1 MRKLETDLLL
11 SEPAMCWPRFG
22 RTSTV
27 HGRQYIESEQLF
39 FGARLP
45 THSTGSKQGVGTA
58 VQRLDTYVVSIRNV
72 PCVRFAAN
80 RDQEEAHATNLFNPS
95 PGHGGGP
102 GGPRL
107 RSPAKTNRPA
117 NGDQPGGKAPR
128 WDSLRRGV
136 SQTRLSTVRVF
147 RLVWQTSR
155 WQTLALAVLTLLLA
169 VIPAVQVW
177 LAGALIDEVVDGVR
191 ASDID
196 PYIRAIVLLAIAQL
210 ALFLASSLFQT
221 LSNIDQQLLQEKL
234 TIHVQQLIMRHAN
247 TLDLADFEN
256 AAYYDQLQQAQRES
270 ANRPVQMVSG
280 VFGLARSIITFATM
294 VGLLIGL
301 SPWIA
306 VAALVSP
313 IPAFVSSSRYSWWG
327 FQQMRRLSPTRRMM
341 SYLTNVLTTDSFN
354 KEVKLYSLGDHFID
368 RYDEVAQGYYQE
380 TRSLLIRRYLAGFGW
395 GALTI
400 VASSATFLYVALQ
413 ALRGVI
419 SLGQLTIFTQAAQ
432 QVQTSFQGLLGG
444 FQSIYEHGL
453 YLSTLYD
460 LLDRHPQISA
470 PDNPTPV
477 RVPFERGIEF
487 RNVTFTYPGRSTP
500 ALDNVSFQ
508 IDLGETIAVVGRN
521 GAGKS
526 TIVKLLGRLYDPQE
540 GQVFID
546 GVDVREYEPGELRK
560 QFGMMF
566 QDYAMYQ
573 LPVFENIGVGN
584 VQSVS
589 DRAAIESAATR
600 GGANRLIESLPDKY
614 DTILGKWFE
623 EGHQLSGGEWQRIA
637 LSRAFMRDA
646 QILILDEPTSA
657 LDAEAEYDLFAR
669 IKQLAEGRM
678 AIFISHR
685 FSTTRRADRIL
696 VLEDAKLI
704 EQGTHA
710 ELMALNGRY
719 AELFSL
725 QAESYLEPIPGNGHD
740 RAADAAL
747 LPTSA

>member
-1 MRKLETDLLL
+1 MLDP
-11 SEPAMCWPRFG
+11 S
-22 RTSTV
+22 SH
-27 HGRQYIESEQLF
+27 HGSR
-39 FGARLP
+39 
-45 THSTGSKQGVGTA
+45 
-58 VQRLDTYVVSIRNV
+58 
-72 PCVRFAAN
+72 
-80 RDQEEAHATNLFNPS
+80 
-95 PGHGGGP
+95 P
-102 GGPRL
+102 GGL
-107 RSPAKTNRPA
+107 RRRPSARPNRQIG
-117 NGDQPGGKAPR
+117 GDRKPGGTKRR
-128 WDSLRRGV
+128 WYSLRNGV
-136 SQTRLSTVRVF
+136 SQTWISTVRVF
-147 RLVWQTSR
+147 RLVWQTSK
-155 WQTLALAVLTLLLA
+155 WQTLALALLTLLLA
-169 VIPAVQVW
+169 VIPAAQVW

-191 ASDID
+191 ASEID
-196 PYIRAIVLLAIAQL
+196 PYVRSIVVLAIAQL
-210 ALFLASSLFQT
+210 ALFLAGSLFQT

-234 TIHVQQLIMRHAN
+234 TIYVQQIIMRHAN

-280 VFGLARSIITFATM
+280 VFGLARAFITFATM

-354 KEVKLYSLGDHFID
+354 KEIKLYTLGDHFID
-368 RYDEVAQGYYQE
+368 RYDQVAQGYYEE

-400 VASSATFLYVALQ
+400 SASSATFLYVALQ

-432 QVQTSFQGLLGG
+432 QVQQSFQGLLGG

-470 PDNPTPV
+470 PDHPAPI
-477 RVPFERGIEF
+477 RVPFQQGIEF

-500 ALDNVSFQ
+500 ALDDVSFA
-508 IDLGETIAVVGRN
+508 IGLGETVALVGKN

-526 TIVKLLGRLYDPQE
+526 TIVKLLGRLYDPQQ
-540 GQVFID
+540 GRILID
-546 GVDVREYEPGELRK
+546 GRDVREYDPSELHK

-573 LPVFENIGVGN
+573 LPVSENIGVGN
-584 VQSVS
+584 VQAVN
-589 DRAAIESAATR
+589 DRQAIEAAAIR
-600 GGANRLIESLPDKY
+600 GGATGLIEALPEQY
-614 DTILGKWFE
+614 DTVLGKWFE
-623 EGHQLSGGEWQRIA
+623 DGHQLSGGEWQRIA

-696 VLEDAKLI
+696 VLENAKLI
-704 EQGTHA
+704 ELGTHT
-710 ELMALNGRY
+710 ELMRLSGRY

-725 QAESYLEPIPGNGHD
+725 QAESYLEPISENGHD
-740 RAADAAL
+740 RLVEANLAHL
-747 LPTSA
+747 QS

>member
-1 MRKLETDLLL
+1 M
-11 SEPAMCWPRFG
+11 
-22 RTSTV
+22 
-27 HGRQYIESEQLF
+27 
-39 FGARLP
+39 
-45 THSTGSKQGVGTA
+45 
-58 VQRLDTYVVSIRNV
+58 
-72 PCVRFAAN
+72 
-80 RDQEEAHATNLFNPS
+80 FNPS
-95 PGHGGGP
+95 SFHGSGP

-107 RSPAKTNRPA
+107 RPSSKSKS
-117 NGDQPGGKAPR
+117 NGASGNGGQSGGPTPR
-128 WDSLRRGV
+128 WDALRRGV
-136 SQTRLSTVRVF
+136 SQTWTSTVRVF
-147 RLVWQTSR
+147 RLVWQTSK
-155 WQTLALAVLTLLLA
+155 WQTLALALLTLLLA
-169 VIPAVQVW
+169 VIPAAQVW
-177 LAGALIDEVVDGVR
+177 LAGALIDEVADGIR
-191 ASDID
+191 AGTAD
-196 PYIRAIVLLAIAQL
+196 PYIRPIVLLAIAQL
-210 ALFLASSLFQT
+210 ALFLAGSLFQT

-341 SYLTNVLTTDSFN
+341 SYLTTVLTTDSFN
-354 KEVKLYSLGDHFID
+354 KEIKLYTLGDHFID
-368 RYDEVAQGYYQE
+368 RYDEIAQGYYAE
-380 TRSLLIRRYLAGFGW
+380 TRGLLIRRYLAGFGW

-413 ALRGVI
+413 AVRGFI

-432 QVQTSFQGLLGG
+432 QVQNSFQGLLGG

-460 LLDRHPQISA
+460 LLDRQPQIA
-470 PDNPTPV
+470 VPDDPVPV
-477 RVPFERGIEF
+477 RVPFAKGIEF
-487 RNVTFTYPGRSTP
+487 RNVTFTYPGRTEP
-500 ALDNVSFQ
+500 ALDDVSFQ
-508 IDLGETIAVVGRN
+508 IGLGETVALVGKN

-540 GQVFID
+540 GQVLID
-546 GVDVREYEPGELRK
+546 GVDVRDYDPNELRK

-573 LPVFENIGVGN
+573 LPVSENIGVGN
-584 VQSVS
+584 VEYVG
-589 DRAAIESAATR
+589 DRGLIESAAVR
-600 GGANRLIESLPDKY
+600 GGADRLIDSLPDKY

-623 EGHQLSGGEWQRIA
+623 DGHQLSGGEWQRVA

-669 IKQLAEGRM
+669 IKQLAQGRM

-696 VLEDAKLI
+696 VLEHAKLI

-710 ELMALNGRY
+710 ELMRLGGRY
-719 AELFSL
+719 ADLFNL
-725 QAESYLEPIPGNGHD
+725 QAESYLEPLDGDAFD
-740 RAADAAL
+740 RD
-747 LPTSA
+747 LPLRREIVSA

>member
-1 MRKLETDLLL
+1 
-11 SEPAMCWPRFG
+11 
-22 RTSTV
+22 
-27 HGRQYIESEQLF
+27 LF
-39 FGARLP
+39 
-45 THSTGSKQGVGTA
+45 T
-58 VQRLDTYVVSIRNV
+58 
-72 PCVRFAAN
+72 
-80 RDQEEAHATNLFNPS
+80 PS
-95 PGHGGGP
+95 PHGGP
-102 GGPRL
+102 GGPRI
-107 RSPAKTNRPA
+107 RPSTKSTGS
-117 NGDQPGGKAPR
+117 NPSEPPEKAPR
-128 WDSLRRGV
+128 SDALRRGV
-136 SQTRLSTVRVF
+136 AQTWVSTVRVF
-147 RLVWQTSR
+147 RLVWQTNK
-155 WQTLALAVLTLLLA
+155 WQTLALAALTLLLA
-169 VIPAVQVW
+169 VIPAAQVW
-177 LAGALIDEVVDGVR
+177 LAGALIDQVADGIR
-191 ASDID
+191 TGEAD
-196 PYIRAIVLLAIAQL
+196 PYIRPIVILAIAQL
-210 ALFLASSLFQT
+210 VLFLAGSLFQT

-247 TLDLADFEN
+247 SLDLADFEN
-256 AAYYDQLQQAQRES
+256 ATYYDQLQQAQRES

-280 VFGLARSIITFATM
+280 VFGLARSVITFATM

-306 VAALVSP
+306 VAALLSP
-313 IPAFVSSSRYSWWG
+313 IPAFISNSRYSWWG

-354 KEVKLYSLGDHFID
+354 KEIKLYTLGDHFID
-368 RYDEVAQGYYQE
+368 RYDDIAQRYYGE

-413 ALRGVI
+413 AVRGVI
-419 SLGQLTIFTQAAQ
+419 SLGQLTVFTQAAQ
-432 QVQTSFQGLLGG
+432 QVQNSFQGLLGG

-460 LLDRHPQISA
+460 LLDREPQIAA
-470 PDNPTPV
+470 PAQPVPV
-477 RVPFERGIEF
+477 RVPFEQGIEF
-487 RNVTFTYPGRSTP
+487 RNVTFTYPGRSAP
-500 ALDNVSFQ
+500 ALDDVSFH
-508 IDLGETIAVVGRN
+508 IGLGETVALVGKN

-540 GQVFID
+540 GQILID
-546 GVDVREYEPGELRK
+546 GVDVRDYDPAELRK

-573 LPVFENIGVGN
+573 LPVSENIGVGN
-584 VQSVS
+584 VEQAA
-589 DRAAIESAATR
+589 DRAAVESAAVR
-600 GGANRLIESLPDKY
+600 GGAARLIDSLPDKY

-657 LDAEAEYDLFAR
+657 LDAEAENDLFAR
-669 IKQLAEGRM
+669 IKQLAQGRM

-696 VLEDAKLI
+696 VLENAKLI

-710 ELMALNGRY
+710 ELMELNGRY
-719 AELFSL
+719 AELFNL
-725 QAESYLEPIPGNGHD
+725 QAESYLMPVGGNGHD
-740 RAADAAL
+740 PADSEL
-747 LPTSA
+747 LRTAI

>member
-1 MRKLETDLLL
+1 MFT
-11 SEPAMCWPRFG
+11 
-22 RTSTV
+22 
-27 HGRQYIESEQLF
+27 
-39 FGARLP
+39 
-45 THSTGSKQGVGTA
+45 
-58 VQRLDTYVVSIRNV
+58 
-72 PCVRFAAN
+72 
-80 RDQEEAHATNLFNPS
+80 PS
-95 PGHGGGP
+95 PHGGP
-102 GGPRL
+102 GGPRI
-107 RSPAKTNRPA
+107 RPSTKSTGS
-117 NGDQPGGKAPR
+117 NPSEPPEKAPR
-128 WDSLRRGV
+128 SDALRRGV
-136 SQTRLSTVRVF
+136 AQTWVSTVRVF
-147 RLVWQTSR
+147 RLVWQTNK
-155 WQTLALAVLTLLLA
+155 WQTLALAALTLLLA
-169 VIPAVQVW
+169 VIPAAQVW
-177 LAGALIDEVVDGVR
+177 LAGALIDQVADGIR
-191 ASDID
+191 TGEAD
-196 PYIRAIVLLAIAQL
+196 PYIRPIVILAIAQL
-210 ALFLASSLFQT
+210 VLFLAGSLFQT

-247 TLDLADFEN
+247 SLDLADFEN
-256 AAYYDQLQQAQRES
+256 ATYYDQLQQAQRES

-280 VFGLARSIITFATM
+280 VFGLARSVITFATM

-306 VAALVSP
+306 VAALLSP
-313 IPAFVSSSRYSWWG
+313 IPAFISNSRYSWWG

-354 KEVKLYSLGDHFID
+354 KEIKLYTLGDHFID
-368 RYDEVAQGYYQE
+368 RYDDIAQRYYGE

-413 ALRGVI
+413 AVRGVI
-419 SLGQLTIFTQAAQ
+419 SLGQLTVFTQAAQ
-432 QVQTSFQGLLGG
+432 QVQNSFQGLLGG

-460 LLDRHPQISA
+460 LLDREPQIAA
-470 PDNPTPV
+470 PAQPVPV
-477 RVPFERGIEF
+477 RVPFEQGIEF
-487 RNVTFTYPGRSTP
+487 RNVTFTYPGRSAP
-500 ALDNVSFQ
+500 ALDDVSFH
-508 IDLGETIAVVGRN
+508 IGLGETVALVGKN

-540 GQVFID
+540 GQILID
-546 GVDVREYEPGELRK
+546 GVDVRDYDPAELRK

-573 LPVFENIGVGN
+573 LPVSENIGVGN
-584 VQSVS
+584 VEQAA
-589 DRAAIESAATR
+589 DRAAVESAAVR
-600 GGANRLIESLPDKY
+600 GGAARLIDSLPDKY

-657 LDAEAEYDLFAR
+657 LDAEAENDLFAR
-669 IKQLAEGRM
+669 IKQLAQGRM

-696 VLEDAKLI
+696 VLENAKLI

-710 ELMALNGRY
+710 ELMELNGRY
-719 AELFSL
+719 AELFNL
-725 QAESYLEPIPGNGHD
+725 QAESYLMPVGGNGHD
-740 RAADAAL
+740 PADSEL
-747 LPTSA
+747 LRTAI